1 MNYMLKMKENKLL
14 KKQIYSQ
21 NNIIVSINIMEN

>member
-14 KKQIYSQ
+14 KKQIYLQ
-21 NNIIVSINIMEN
+21 NNIIVSKNIMEN